1 MTAVYSALSAVSAG
15 VYGALNVQSL
25 LTLAPGGVGD
35 DIAQGTSYPFVLY
48 QVSEAPIAQMGGR
61 PGTGRTLAIALRLY
75 IYTQYAGMSQAQ
87 AIAEECIALLAHPP
101 SVSGFNSW
109 AIFHDETVPVG
120 RDMIA
125 GVPVNELVVNL
136 RLFVTETP

>member
-1 MTAVYSALSAVSAG
+1 VTAVYSALSAVSAG
-15 VYGALNVQSL
+15 VYGALNVQDL

-35 DIAQGTSYPFVLY
+35 NIPQGSGFPFVLY
-48 QVSEAPIAQMGGR
+48 DVSEAPIGQMGGR

-87 AIAEECIALLAHPP
+87 AIAAKCIQLLAHPP
-101 SVSGFNSW
+101 AVTGFDAW

-125 GVPVNELVVNL
+125 GVVVNELVVNL